1 MLSEFIT
8 EHKLPATFAS
18 SARKWF
24 LPVAQQLEALVV
36 ARKGKIGPSDKSE
49 TTPVFLGINGC
60 QGSGKS
66 TLAALLNHYLS
77 TEPQLNV
84 VNLSLDDFYLSQNA
98 RQSLAEDVHPL
109 LATRGVPGTH
119 DIDLLHTVLKCLK
132 NGQRIALP
140 RFDKSQDNPFP
151 RVDWLLSPA
160 QVDVVIIE
168 GWCWGVAAEQE
179 DSLEN
184 PVNLLERIQD
194 QDAIWRRY
202 VNQQLQQY
210 YQPLYAFMDK
220 WLMLKAPSF
229 DCVKHWRWQQEQKL
243 AEKVSALQSEND
255 IGKAISKTAS
265 KPSNPIENKVMTHE
279 QVMSFI
285 SYFQRLTEHGLT
297 TLPPECDLVFSL
309 DEQRQ
314 ITALQGAI

>member
-1 MLSEFIT
+1 MLSEFII

-18 SARKWF
+18 SARQWF
-24 LPVAQQLEALVV
+24 LPVAQQLEQLVL
-36 ARKGKIGPSDKSE
+36 AHKEKSGSSDKSE
-49 TTPVFLGINGC
+49 TTPIFLGINGC

-77 TEPQLNV
+77 TESQLNV
-84 VNLSLDDFYLSQNA
+84 VNLSLDDFYLSQDE
-98 RQSLAEDVHPL
+98 RQKLAQAIHPL

-119 DIDLLHTVLKCLK
+119 DVDLLYTVLKCLK
-132 NGQRIALP
+132 GGQRIALP

-151 RVDWLLSPA
+151 KVDWLLSPIR
-160 QVDVVIIE
+160 VDVVIIE
-168 GWCWGVAAEQE
+168 GWCWGVTAEE
-179 DSLEN
+179 ESSLKS
-184 PVNLLERIQD
+184 PINLLERIQD

-202 VNQQLQQY
+202 VNQQLQQH

-220 WLMLKAPSF
+220 WLMLRAPSF

-243 AEKVSALQSEND
+243 AEKIAALQSETD
-255 IGKAISKTAS
+255 ISKAISDTAN

-285 SYFQRLTEHGLT
+285 SYFQRLTEHSLT
-297 TLPPECDLVFSL
+297 TLPSKCDLVFSL